1 MSTMKV
7 LLEITDSKYSF
18 VMELLKSFKFVKA
31 TTISNQ
37 KARKL
42 NDMKTAI
49 DQMKLIEENKLK
61 GIPAR
66 ELLNEL

>member
-1 MSTMKV
+1 MKV